1 MTNKGKNY
9 FKNFYTQK
17 FKVNIVYFS
26 LDVFKSVQFVS
37 RNNRRLYLENTE
49 TCFRSSVLYNPKCQ
63 QRKKFIMNKLP
74 KDIQTKNSVF
84 TQFTSKPKCPNAFA
98 FY

>member
-9 FKNFYTQK
+9 FKKFYTQK

-37 RNNRRLYLENTE
+37 RINRRLYIENTE

-74 KDIQTKNSVF
+74 KDIQTKKF
-84 TQFTSKPKCPNAFA
+84 CFHAIYFKTQMS
-98 FY
+98 